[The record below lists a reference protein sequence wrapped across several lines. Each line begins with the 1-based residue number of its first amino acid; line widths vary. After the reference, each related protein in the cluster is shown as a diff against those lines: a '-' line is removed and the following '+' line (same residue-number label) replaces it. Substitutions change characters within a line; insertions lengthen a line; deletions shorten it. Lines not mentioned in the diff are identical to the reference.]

1 MPPDVT
7 SSSPGCNWV
16 SIFSCSFCFLRCGAI
31 RRKYMAANMRT
42 SGASCIRADAPP
54 GPAGEAGAAWARN
67 RCNLVIASSGVL
79 KNLKRA
85 NKPTQI
91 HKSKPNPLPPEYRK
105 LKTKSASN
113 WSAAQSEEHYGF
125 KRWGANHFS
134 VDSEGFEKKQPLA
147 DDRNIR
153 LMDVIDEAKSMG
165 LKAPL
170 VIRLQDTL
178 RYRVTQINQA
188 FAKAIKEEGYKGE
201 YRGVFPIKVNQL
213 REVVD
218 EIVAAGK
225 DFNYGLEAGSKPE
238 LMIALA
244 MHEGAQRLIIC
255 NGYKDDDYIRL
266 ALLGRKLGKKI
277 ILVVE
282 QLAELDD
289 IIRISQ
295 ETGVKPM
302 IGFRA
307 KLQTRGEGKWAMST
321 GDNAKFGLNTAEI
334 LFACEKLRAVK
345 LQSCLRL
352 VHFHIGSQVPNII
365 TIKNAVIEATRFY
378 CQLAK
383 MGFPMGYL
391 DVGGGLGV
399 DYDGSRTNFESSM
412 NYSMEEYA
420 RDVVFNIREICA
432 ASGVAVPDIVSESGR
447 AIVAPH
453 SLLVVEVFERINK
466 RESLGHEH
474 QPKEKHKVVEDLE
487 VMLKNKTK
495 LGRLER
501 FHDALQKKDEAFSLF
516 NLGYLDLENR
526 AAAESIF
533 WQICEQIAKE
543 GRKTG
548 YQPEELHDLNKLL
561 ADQYVCNFSVFQ
573 SLLDHWALKQLFP
586 IAPLYRLNER
596 PTVNAILVDITCDS
610 DGKISSFI
618 DLQDTKD
625 YLTLHPLNNKPYY
638 LGVYLTGAY
647 QDIMG
652 DLHNLFGR
660 VNEVHVFLEPDEPNG
675 FYIEEALSGSRIA
688 DVIEGVQYQQEDLC
702 RKMKAQ
708 IDAATKKDMVKP
720 REGVR
725 LHELYESQMLNKTYL
740 NIVPKNGRKKKNGA

>member
-1 MPPDVT
+1 MKSK
-7 SSSPGCNWV
+7 SSSSW
-16 SIFSCSFCFLRCGAI
+16 
-31 RRKYMAANMRT
+31 
-42 SGASCIRADAPP
+42 
-54 GPAGEAGAAWARN
+54 
-67 RCNLVIASSGVL
+67 
-79 KNLKRA
+79 
-85 NKPTQI
+85 
-91 HKSKPNPLPPEYRK
+91 
-105 LKTKSASN
+105 SASK
-113 WSAAQSEEHYGF
+113 SEELYGF
-125 KRWGANHFS
+125 KRWGSGHLS
-134 VDSEGFEKKQPLA
+134 VDDAGFLNVQPLA
-147 DDRNIR
+147 DGRCIR
-153 LMDVIDEAKSMG
+153 ALDVITEAVGMG

-170 VIRLQDTL
+170 VIRFQDLL
-178 RYRVTQINQA
+178 RYRVAQLNQV
-188 FAKAIKEEGYKGE
+188 FRKAIKEEGYKGS

-225 DFNYGLEAGSKPE
+225 EFNYGLEAGSKPE

-244 MHEGAQRLIIC
+244 MHEGANRLIIC
-255 NGYKDDDYIRL
+255 NGYKDHDYIRL

-282 QLAELDD
+282 QLSELDD
-289 IIRISQ
+289 IIEIAK
-295 ETGVKPM
+295 ETGVKPLV
-302 IGFRA
+302 GFRA

-321 GDNAKFGLNTAEI
+321 GDSAKFGLNTAEI
-334 LFACEKLRAVK
+334 LFACEKLRAAK

-432 ASGVAVPDIVSESGR
+432 ASDVPVPDIVSESGR

-466 RESLGHEH
+466 RESLGQQH
-474 QPKEKHKVVEDLE
+474 QPKVKHKVVEDLE

-501 FHDALQKKDEAFSLF
+501 FHDATQKKEEAFSLF

-526 AAAESIF
+526 AAAESLF
-533 WQICEQIAKE
+533 WQICENIAKE
-543 GRKTG
+543 SQRSG
-548 YQPEELHDLNKLL
+548 YEPEELRDLSKLL

-586 IAPLYRLNER
+586 VAPLHRLNEK
-596 PTVNAILVDITCDS
+596 PTVNAILADITCDS

-625 YLTLHPLNNKPYY
+625 YITLHPLNAKPYY
-638 LGVYLTGAY
+638 LGIFLTGAY

-660 VNEVHVFLEPDEPNG
+660 VNEVHVFLEDDEPNG
-675 FYIEEALSGSRIA
+675 YYIEEALSGSRIA
-688 DVIEGVQYQQEDLC
+688 DVLEAVQYQQEELC

-708 IDAATKKDMVKP
+708 IDAATKKDVVKP

-725 LHELYESQMLNKTYL
+725 LLELYESQMLSKTYL
-740 NIVPKNGRKKKNGA
+740 NIEPKNGRRKPAR

>member
-1 MPPDVT
+1 
-7 SSSPGCNWV
+7 
-16 SIFSCSFCFLRCGAI
+16 
-31 RRKYMAANMRT
+31 
-42 SGASCIRADAPP
+42 
-54 GPAGEAGAAWARN
+54 
-67 RCNLVIASSGVL
+67 
-79 KNLKRA
+79 
-85 NKPTQI
+85 
-91 HKSKPNPLPPEYRK
+91 

-134 VDSEGFEKKQPLA
+134 VDSGGFVQVQPLA

-153 LMDVIDEAKSMG
+153 LMDVVEEAKSMG

-244 MHEGAQRLIIC
+244 MHEGNQRLIIC
-255 NGYKDDDYIRL
+255 NGYKDHDYMRL
-266 ALLGRKLGKKI
+266 ALLGRKLGKRI
-277 ILVVE
+277 IIVIE
-282 QLAELDD
+282 QLSEVDS
-289 IIRISQ
+289 IIEISK
-295 ETGVKPM
+295 ETGVKPL
-302 IGFRA
+302 IGFRV
-307 KLQTRGEGKWAMST
+307 KLQTRGEGKWSSST

-334 LFACEKLRAVK
+334 LFAVEKLRAAK
-345 LQSCLRL
+345 MQQCLRL

-365 TIKNAVIEATRFY
+365 TIKAAVTEAARFY

-391 DVGGGLGV
+391 DCGGGLGI

-412 NYSMEEYA
+412 NYTLGEYA
-420 RDVVFNIREICA
+420 RDVVFNIREICE
-432 ASGVAVPDIVSESGR
+432 ASGVKVPDIVTESGR
-447 AIVAPH
+447 AIAAPH
-453 SLLVVEVFERINK
+453 SMLVVEVFERINK
-466 RESLGHEH
+466 HESLGKQH
-474 QPKEKHKVVEDLE
+474 QPKTRHKIVDDLA
-487 VMLKNKTK
+487 VLLKNKAK

-501 FHDALQKKDEAFSLF
+501 FHDALQKKEEAFSLF

-526 AAAESIF
+526 AAAEQIF
-533 WQICEQIAKE
+533 WQICEKIDQE
-543 GRKTG
+543 GEKSG
-548 YQPEELHDLNKLL
+548 YQPEELHDLKKLL

-573 SLLDHWALKQLFP
+573 SLLDSWALKQLFP
-586 IAPLYRLNER
+586 ITPLHRLKEK
-596 PTVNAILVDITCDS
+596 PSVNATLVDITCDS
-610 DGKISSFI
+610 DGKVGSFI
-618 DLQDTKD
+618 DLQDVKD
-625 YLTLHPLNNKPYY
+625 YITLHPLRHNEPYY
-638 LGVYLTGAY
+638 LGIYLTGAY

-660 VNEVHVFLEPDEPNG
+660 VNEVHVFLEDDEPNG
-675 FYIEEALSGSRIA
+675 YYIEEALAGSRIA
-688 DVIEGVQYQQEDLC
+688 DVIEGVQYQWEELC
-702 RKMKAQ
+702 RRIKQQ
-708 IDAATKKDMVKP
+708 IDHATKKDLIKP

-725 LHELYESQMLNKTYL
+725 LVEFYESQMLAKTYL
-740 NIVPKNGRKKKNGA
+740 NIEQANGKKPR

>member
-1 MPPDVT
+1 VLKILKKETRRKSIPHPLKQALTPPRSALKSK
-7 SSSPGCNWV
+7 SSSSW
-16 SIFSCSFCFLRCGAI
+16 
-31 RRKYMAANMRT
+31 
-42 SGASCIRADAPP
+42 
-54 GPAGEAGAAWARN
+54 
-67 RCNLVIASSGVL
+67 
-79 KNLKRA
+79 
-85 NKPTQI
+85 
-91 HKSKPNPLPPEYRK
+91 
-105 LKTKSASN
+105 SASK
-113 WSAAQSEEHYGF
+113 SEELYGF
-125 KRWGANHFS
+125 KRWGSGHLS
-134 VDSEGFEKKQPLA
+134 VDDAGFLNVQPLA
-147 DDRNIR
+147 DGRCIR
-153 LMDVIDEAKSMG
+153 ALDVITEAVGMG

-170 VIRLQDTL
+170 VIRFQDLL
-178 RYRVTQINQA
+178 RYRVAQLNQV
-188 FAKAIKEEGYKGE
+188 FRKAIKEEGYKGS

-225 DFNYGLEAGSKPE
+225 EFNYGLEAGSKPE

-244 MHEGAQRLIIC
+244 MHEGANRLIIC
-255 NGYKDDDYIRL
+255 NGYKDHDYIRL

-282 QLAELDD
+282 QLSELDD
-289 IIRISQ
+289 IIEIAK
-295 ETGVKPM
+295 ETGVKPLV
-302 IGFRA
+302 GFRA

-321 GDNAKFGLNTAEI
+321 GDSAKFGLNTAEI
-334 LFACEKLRAVK
+334 LFACEKLRAAK

-432 ASGVAVPDIVSESGR
+432 ASDVPVPDIVSESGR

-466 RESLGHEH
+466 RESLGQQH
-474 QPKEKHKVVEDLE
+474 QPKVKHKVVEDLE

-501 FHDALQKKDEAFSLF
+501 FHDATQKKEEAFSLF

-526 AAAESIF
+526 AAAESLF
-533 WQICEQIAKE
+533 WQICENIAKE
-543 GRKTG
+543 SQRSG
-548 YQPEELHDLNKLL
+548 YEPEELRDLSKLL

-586 IAPLYRLNER
+586 VAPLHRLNEK
-596 PTVNAILVDITCDS
+596 PTVNAILADITCDS

-625 YLTLHPLNNKPYY
+625 YITLHPLNAKPYY
-638 LGVYLTGAY
+638 LGIFLTGAY

-660 VNEVHVFLEPDEPNG
+660 VNEVHVFLEDDEPNG
-675 FYIEEALSGSRIA
+675 YYIEEALSGSRIA
-688 DVIEGVQYQQEDLC
+688 DVLEAVQYQQEELC

-708 IDAATKKDMVKP
+708 IDAATKKDVVKP

-725 LHELYESQMLNKTYL
+725 LLELYESQMLSKTYL
-740 NIVPKNGRKKKNGA
+740 NIEPKNGRRKPAR

>member
-1 MPPDVT
+1 M
-7 SSSPGCNWV
+7 
-16 SIFSCSFCFLRCGAI
+16 
-31 RRKYMAANMRT
+31 
-42 SGASCIRADAPP
+42 
-54 GPAGEAGAAWARN
+54 
-67 RCNLVIASSGVL
+67 
-79 KNLKRA
+79 
-85 NKPTQI
+85 
-91 HKSKPNPLPPEYRK
+91 KSKTSP
-105 LKTKSASN
+105 T
-113 WSAAQSEEHYGF
+113 WSAAKSEDLYGF
-125 KRWGANHFS
+125 KRWGSGHLS
-134 VDSEGFEKKQPLA
+134 VDDAGFLNVQPLA
-147 DDRNIR
+147 DGRGIR
-153 LMDVIDEAKSMG
+153 ALDVINEAVGMG

-170 VIRLQDTL
+170 VIRFQDLL
-178 RYRVTQINQA
+178 RHRVAQLNEV
-188 FAKAIKEEGYKGE
+188 FRKAIKQEGYKGS

-225 DFNYGLEAGSKPE
+225 EFNYGLEAGSKPE

-244 MHEGAQRLIIC
+244 MHEGANRLIVC
-255 NGYKDDDYIRL
+255 NGYKDHDYIRL

-282 QLAELDD
+282 QLSELDD
-289 IIRISQ
+289 IIAISH

-321 GDNAKFGLNTAEI
+321 GDSAKFGLNTAEI
-334 LFACEKLRAVK
+334 LFACEKLRAAK

-378 CQLAK
+378 CQLAT
-383 MGFPMGYL
+383 MGFPMGFL

-420 RDVVFNIREICA
+420 RDVVFNVREICT
-432 ASGVAVPDIVSESGR
+432 ASKVPVPDIVSESGR

-466 RESLGHEH
+466 RESLGQQH
-474 QPKEKHKVVEDLE
+474 QPKVKHKVVEDLE

-501 FHDALQKKDEAFSLF
+501 FHDATQKKEEAFSLF

-526 AAAESIF
+526 AAAESLF
-533 WQICEQIAKE
+533 WQICENIAKE
-543 GRKTG
+543 GQKSG
-548 YQPEELHDLNKLL
+548 YEPEELRDLSKLL

-586 IAPLYRLNER
+586 VAPLHRLTEK
-596 PTVNAILVDITCDS
+596 PTVNAILADITCDS

-625 YLTLHPLNNKPYY
+625 YITLHPLNGKPYY
-638 LGVYLTGAY
+638 LGIFLTGAY

-660 VNEVHVFLEPDEPNG
+660 VNEVHVFLEDDEPNG
-675 FYIEEALSGSRIA
+675 YYIEEALSGSRIA
-688 DVIEGVQYQQEDLC
+688 DVLETVQYQQEELC

-708 IDAATKKDMVKP
+708 IDAATKKDVVKP

-725 LHELYESQMLNKTYL
+725 LLELYESQMLSKTYL
-740 NIVPKNGRKKKNGA
+740 NIEAKTGRKKKPGA